1 VSRKQR
7 VHAITSVGRPLSEDV
22 HGRAVRYVISMAIRS
37 GCLVGILFT
46 EGWLRW
52 VMVAGAVLLPYFAV
66 VLANAG
72 KERPAPAD
80 TLMAHQFLEIEAS
93 PSEQRPTYP
102 PVDLRGGYLR

>member
-1 VSRKQR
+1 
-7 VHAITSVGRPLSEDV
+7 VGRPLSEDV

-37 GCLVGILFT
+37 ACLVGILFT
-46 EGWLRW
+46 DGWLRW

-72 KERPAPAD
+72 RERPTPAD
-80 TLMAHQFLEIEAS
+80 TLMELQLPEIEAP

-102 PVDLRGGYLR
+102 PIDLRGGYLR